1 MTRRAGYVPGVTP
14 PSLVLLASRY
24 RLGEPLGAGGMATVY
39 DGFDER
45 LQRPVAV
52 KVLRPEM
59 AARLDVRARFES
71 EARSAAQLTHPNVV
85 AVFDSGEDDGTPFLV
100 MERLPGET
108 LADRLQ
114 AGHVDDDWVLRVAG
128 DVLGALGAAH
138 AAGIVHRDVK
148 PGNILIAGDG
158 CAKVGDFGIAKS
170 LEVASAADLTST
182 NQLVGTPAY
191 VAPERVIGEPA
202 TLHSDLYAVGVVLY
216 EAFAGR
222 KPFTGKTPVATAY
235 AIRHET
241 PPPLASVR
249 PELPPHVVAAVERA
263 MDRDPTRRF
272 ASAAEFASALGIGI
286 AGVPAMP
293 PAADTDATVV
303 ADVSSTQVLPVTTAA
318 SGAVPLA
325 ALVPGAGD
333 PTGEWRRREPFLADR
348 RRLLLLLLA
357 GLVVALLLFALV
369 AAAGRDD
376 QAGTSSDTP
385 TDPATTVATTP
396 PPTEPPTTVAPAA
409 PAADTDAPKSKGK
422 GKKGDDDDDD

>member
-1 MTRRAGYVPGVTP
+1 VTP

-45 LQRPVAV
+45 LHRPVAV
-52 KVLRPEM
+52 KVLRPDM

-85 AVFDSGEDDGTPFLV
+85 AVFDSGEDEGTPFLV

-114 AGHVDDDWVLRVAG
+114 AGAVDDDWVLRVAG

-148 PGNILIAGDG
+148 PGNILIAADG

-170 LEVASAADLTST
+170 LEVAAAADLTST

-202 TLHSDLYAVGVVLY
+202 TIHSDLYAVGVVIY

-222 KPFTGKTPVATAY
+222 KPFTGTTPVATAY

-241 PPPLASVR
+241 PPALASVR
-249 PELPPHVVAAVERA
+249 PELAPHVVAAVERA
-263 MDRDPTRRF
+263 MDRDPARRF
-272 ASAAEFASALGIGI
+272 GSAAEFASALGIGI
-286 AGVPAMP
+286 AGVPATP

-303 ADVSSTQVLPVTTAA
+303 ADVSSTQVLPVAA
-318 SGAVPLA
+318 AAESVPLA

-333 PTGEWRRREPFLADR
+333 TTGEPFLADR
-348 RRLLLLLLA
+348 RRLLLLALA
-357 GLVVALLLFALV
+357 GVVVALLLFALA
-369 AAAGRDD
+369 AAAGDD
-376 QAGTSSDTP
+376 PSGSTSDTP
-385 TDPATTVATTP
+385 TEPATTVVTTP
-396 PPTEPPTTVAPAA
+396 PPTEPPTTVAPPA
-409 PAADTDAPKSKGK
+409 PAADTDPPKGK
-422 GKKGDDDDDD
+422 GKGKGKGDDDDDD

>member
-1 MTRRAGYVPGVTP
+1 MTP
-14 PSLVLLASRY
+14 PSLLLLASRY

-39 DGFDER
+39 DGLDER

-52 KVLRPEM
+52 KVLRPDM

-85 AVFDSGEDDGTPFLV
+85 AVFDSGEDEGTPFLV

-114 AGHVDDDWVLRVAG
+114 TGTVDDDWVLRVAG

-148 PGNILIAGDG
+148 PGNILIAADG

-170 LEVASAADLTST
+170 LEVAAAADLTST

-216 EAFAGR
+216 ESFAGR

-263 MDRDPTRRF
+263 MDRDPARRF

-286 AGVPAMP
+286 AGVPAAP
-293 PAADTDATVV
+293 PAADTDATVL
-303 ADVSSTQVLPVTTAA
+303 ADVSSTQVLPVATAA
-318 SGAVPLA
+318 GAVPLA

-333 PTGEWRRREPFLADR
+333 PTGEWPRGEPFLADR
-348 RRLLLLLLA
+348 RRLLLIALA
-357 GLVVALLLFALV
+357 GVVVALLLFAFA

-376 QAGTSSDTP
+376 DGGAGAEAPADPVTS
-385 TDPATTVATTP
+385 VATVP
-396 PPTEPPTTVAPAA
+396 PPTEPPTTAA
-409 PAADTDAPKSKGK
+409 TAADDDDEDDDKGSSRGK
-422 GKKGDDDDDD
+422 GKKGDDD

>member
-1 MTRRAGYVPGVTP
+1 M
-14 PSLVLLASRY
+14 LLASRY
-24 RLGEPLGAGGMATVY
+24 RLGEPLGTGGMATVY

-85 AVFDSGEDDGTPFLV
+85 AVFDSGEDEGMPFLV

-114 AGHVDDDWVLRVAG
+114 ASGVDDDWVLRVAG

-148 PGNILIAGDG
+148 PGNILIAADG

-170 LEVASAADLTST
+170 LEVAAAADLTST

-191 VAPERVIGEPA
+191 VAPERVSGQAA
-202 TLHSDLYAVGVVLY
+202 TLRSDLYAVGVVLY

-222 KPFTGKTPVATAY
+222 KPFVGKTPVATAH
-235 AIRHET
+235 AIQTET
-241 PPPLASVR
+241 PPPLASLR
-249 PELPPHVVAAVERA
+249 PDLPAHVAEAVERA
-263 MDRDPTRRF
+263 MSREPGARF
-272 ASAAEFASALGIGI
+272 ASAAEFATALRIGI

-303 ADVSSTQVLPVTTAA
+303 ADVSATQVLPVTA
-318 SGAVPLA
+318 GADPGPVPLA
-325 ALVPGAGD
+325 ALVPGADD

-348 RRLLLLLLA
+348 RRLLLIALA
-357 GLVVALLLFALV
+357 GVVVALLLFAL
-369 AAAGRDD
+369 AAAGGRDD
-376 QAGTSSDTP
+376 AGSDGDAP
-385 TDPATTVATTP
+385 ADPVTTVATVP
-396 PPTEPPTTVAPAA
+396 PPTEPPTTAAPPA
-409 PAADTDAPKSKGK
+409 PAADTDSKGKGK
-422 GKKGDDDDDD
+422 GKKGDDDDD